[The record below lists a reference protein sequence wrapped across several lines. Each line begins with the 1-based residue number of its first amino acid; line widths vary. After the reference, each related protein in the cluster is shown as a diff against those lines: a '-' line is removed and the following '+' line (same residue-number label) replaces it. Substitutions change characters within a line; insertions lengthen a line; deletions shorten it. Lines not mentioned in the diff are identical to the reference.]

1 MPWVTSARGTSDGQV
16 GQAPVRARLVSLLL
30 RPTAPPLA
38 LGVVVAAFLIVAE
51 TVLVYLLTQVAPGMA
66 FGVVYLIG
74 VLVVSAGWG
83 VGLAAMTSVASALGF
98 DYFDVRS
105 GGSRIPTHGEDWVAI
120 AVVLVI
126 PLLSNTLPH
135 RARPR

>member
-51 TVLVYLLTQVAPGMA
+51 AVLGYLLTQGAPGMA

-74 VLVVSAGWG
+74 VLVVSTGWG
-83 VGLAAMTSVASALGF
+83 FGLAAVTSVARALAF
-98 DYFDVRS
+98 RHFDVRAR
-105 GGSRIPTHGEDWVAI
+105 G
-120 AVVLVI
+120 
-126 PLLSNTLPH
+126 
-135 RARPR
+135 RAHPDPPRGV